1 MDTEPNC
8 GAPRVDTMKRRKP
21 NIRTFGSTIVLL
33 CCLVLCVACSCRDRE
48 QPAPAPGPAPAAP
61 VVQPPETS
69 PTPPTTPTPA
79 APAPVEG
86 ETARG
91 EAFLTAKM
99 RVMSL
104 SGEPLARMAPIATL
118 QPNAF
123 DKPIAT
129 GALTNA
135 EGLGEIRFPAGQ
147 KVALRAWDPELGY
160 FPNNFLEVMPNTG
173 VITEVLEITMV
184 RSGILFA
191 VLKLPDGS
199 PVRNENAG
207 IMLFHP
213 VYGPWWPSDSYTNDQ
228 GEVVFPSV
236 PPGKFVLRL
245 KIASGPSI
253 EVAETYIAPGEP
265 TPLGTIQLQ

>member
-1 MDTEPNC
+1 M
-8 GAPRVDTMKRRKP
+8 
-21 NIRTFGSTIVLL
+21 RTAGSAIWLL
-33 CCLVLCVACSCRDRE
+33 ACLVLCAACSCRDRE
-48 QPAPAPGPAPAAP
+48 QPAPASSPIAP
-61 VVQPPETS
+61 VVQPPEAP
-69 PTPPTTPTPA
+69 PTPQAPTIPPA
-79 APAPVEG
+79 SASVEG
-86 ETARG
+86 EATKS

-99 RVMSL
+99 RVASL
-104 SGEPLARMAPIATL
+104 AGEPLAGMAPIATL

-135 EGLGEIRFPAGQ
+135 EGLGEIRFPADQ

-173 VITEVLEITMV
+173 VITEVLEVTMV
-184 RSGILFA
+184 QAGIVFV

-207 IMLFHP
+207 IMLFHS
-213 VYGPWWPSDSYTNDQ
+213 VYGPWWPSDSYTNAQ

-265 TPLGTIQLQ
+265 TNLGTIQLQ